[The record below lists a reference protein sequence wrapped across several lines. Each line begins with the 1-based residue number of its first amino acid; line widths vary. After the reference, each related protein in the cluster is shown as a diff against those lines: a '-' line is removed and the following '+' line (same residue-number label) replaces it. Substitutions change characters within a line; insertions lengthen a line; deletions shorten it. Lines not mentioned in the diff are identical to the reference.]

1 MRATQFRSMVTDVTP
16 GKPLPFATLMISEI
30 RVLSATGVL
39 GSGFREETLKRAMAL
54 GPAFIGADS
63 GSTDPGPYYLGSGD
77 NLFSDSACK
86 RDLRLMLLAGR
97 AAKIPVVVGSACT
110 GGSDAQLERL
120 AGIAREIAREDML
133 SFKLATIASEQD
145 KGYLKKKLREGKI
158 TPLANAPAFDEA
170 VIDRSAH
177 IVGMCGIEPYVEA
190 LQNGAEVILAGRS
203 SDTSIFAA
211 LPVMR
216 GFNPATV
223 WHMAKILECGAACVV
238 LRKYPDCMFA
248 TVTND
253 HFTVEPPNPEY
264 RCDPVSVA
272 SHNLYENATP
282 YELVEPS
289 GVLNTFSAKYEAVS
303 DRAVRVSGS
312 TFKPAARYTIKLEGV
327 ELAGFQS
334 IIIGAVR
341 DPIILRQLD
350 TWLAGLVKA
359 SKDRIRA
366 VFGADVENQY
376 RLDVRVFGRNAA
388 MGPLEPET
396 GIGHEVGLLF
406 QMTAPSQALATSLM
420 KSVGHMAVHYPVP
433 EWSGLITSIAFPYSP
448 PEIARGP
455 SYRFNM
461 NHVVA
466 PASPLE
472 MFRIQ
477 YENV

>member
-1 MRATQFRSMVTDVTP
+1 VT
-16 GKPLPFATLMISEI
+16 AEI
-30 RVLSATGVL
+30 RILSATGVL
-39 GSGFREETLKRAMAL
+39 GSGFKEETLKRAMAL

-63 GSTDPGPYYLGSGD
+63 GSTDPGPHYLGSGD
-77 NLFSDSACK
+77 TLFSDSALK

-97 AAKIPVVVGSACT
+97 AAKIPVIVGSSGT
-110 GGSDAQLERL
+110 GGSDSQLEGHAKIVRQ
-120 AGIAREIAREDML
+120 IAREEKL
-133 SFKLATIASEQD
+133 TFKLATIASEQD

-158 TPLANAPAFDEA
+158 TPLANAPEFNEA

-190 LQNGAEVILAGRS
+190 LQNGADVILAGRS

-211 LPVMR
+211 LPVMN

-238 LRKYPDCMFA
+238 QRKYPDCMFA

-253 HFTVEPPNPEY
+253 YFIVEPPNPEY

-272 SHNLYENATP
+272 SHNLYENSTP

-289 GVLNTFSAKYEAVS
+289 GVLNTLNAKYEAVS

-312 TFKPAARYTIKLEGV
+312 TFKKARRYTIKLEGV
-327 ELAGFQS
+327 ELAGYQS
-334 IIIGAVR
+334 IIVGSVR
-341 DPIILRQLD
+341 DPIILRQFDSWLD
-350 TWLAGLVKA
+350 GLVKTC
-359 SKDRIRA
+359 KDRIRV
-366 VFGADVENQY
+366 VFGPDVEKKY
-376 RLDVRVFGRNAA
+376 RLDVRVFGKNAA

-396 GIGHEVGLLF
+396 GIGHELGLLF
-406 QMTAPSQALATSLM
+406 QLTAPTQELATSLM

-448 PEIARGP
+448 PEIARGA

-466 PASPLE
+466 PDSPLE
-472 MFRIQ
+472 MFRVS